1 MKVARRLL
9 YNPRASR
16 LRLWMFNIHLYA
28 GLSLGIVI
36 TLVGLTGSLLVYKP
50 ETERLL
56 SASMA
61 TVQPL
66 RRTVP
71 VQELYRNVHAFRPS
85 DRIDRLYTWGGPAA
99 AWMFRTIRPDGR
111 RQYVYVDQYRGNV
124 RGEYVMDGSAL
135 QWMYELHDNLLLG
148 KRGLVA
154 NGCGAL
160 LLSALCI
167 TGLVIWWPG
176 VRRIVTGFH
185 FHRRAGWKTQNYDIH
200 KILGF
205 LAVLPLA
212 VLAISGAYYAF
223 PDSYRRIA
231 AQLTGTVSYLA
242 PPRSH
247 PASGPAAPLD
257 QVFAE
262 AMRTI
267 PDAELTILTFPADR
281 DGSFTVRKKLAGD
294 WSRLGNQYLYIDR
307 YSGRVLRIDL
317 LDRMP
322 IGARLVNSMSPL
334 HYGSFAG
341 HWSRI
346 LWIFAGLV
354 PGVLSISGF
363 LMWWNRVVVKRLQ
376 PSKNAFWTPNESQT
390 VVRSS

>member
-1 MKVARRLL
+1 MNSLRRLL

-28 GLSLGIVI
+28 GLALGIVI

-56 SASMA
+56 SAAMA

-66 RRTVP
+66 QDTVP

-85 DRIDRLYTWGGPAA
+85 DRIDRLYTWGGPTA

-111 RQYVYVDQYRGNV
+111 RQYIYVDQYRGAV

-154 NGCGAL
+154 NGFGAL
-160 LLSALCI
+160 LLCVLCI

-176 VRRIVTGFH
+176 IRRVITGFH
-185 FHRRAGWKTQNYDIH
+185 FHPRAGWKTQNYDIH

-223 PDSYRRIA
+223 PESYRKIA
-231 AQLTGTVSYLA
+231 GQLTGTVSYFE

-247 PASGPAAPLD
+247 PANGQVASLD
-257 QVFAE
+257 KVFAV
-262 AMRTI
+262 AMQTI
-267 PDAELTILTFPADR
+267 PDAELTILTFPIGR
-281 DGSFTVRKKLAGD
+281 DGSFVVRKKLAGD

-307 YSGRVLRIDL
+307 YSGGVLRVDL
-317 LDRMP
+317 LDRLP
-322 IGARLVNSMSPL
+322 LGARLVSSMSPL
-334 HYGSFAG
+334 HYGSFG
-341 HWSRI
+341 GNWSRI

-363 LMWWNRVVVKRLQ
+363 LMWWNRVVVKRLR
-376 PSKNAFWTPNESQT
+376 PSKTAFWTPPEAQEA
-390 VVRSS
+390 VPSS